1 VTDPMR
7 LNPYT
12 SSPKAYR
19 SLVAASRD
27 LAAGT
32 VESSLRTLVEIRVSQ
47 INGCGFCLA
56 MHTDQARAAGV
67 PQSKLD
73 TLAGW
78 REDGSFSAQERA
90 ALALAE
96 AVTVLDGPVDQD
108 LWDHATEQFSEAEL
122 SDLLYLIGLINLYN
136 RLNIAVEFPAELWRE
151 KGIAGLRPSRE

>member
-1 VTDPMR
+1 VERITTEEQLTALVGEPLKRVAEKVRTR
-7 LNPYT
+7 LGDLDQH
-12 SSPKAYR
+12 R
-19 SLVAASRD
+19 LAAS
-27 LAAGT
+27 
-32 VESSLRTLVEIRVSQ
+32 
-47 INGCGFCLA
+47 
-56 MHTDQARAAGV
+56 RAAGV

-78 REDGSFSAQERA
+78 REDDSFSAQERA

-108 LWDHATEQFSEAEL
+108 LWDHATELFSEAEL

-151 KGIAGLRPSRE
+151 KGIGGLRPLSG

>member
-1 VTDPMR
+1 MR

-19 SLVAASRD
+19 ALASASRE
-27 LAAGT
+27 LAAGA
-32 VESSLRTLVEIRVSQ
+32 VESSLRTLVQIRVSQ

-78 REDGSFSAQERA
+78 REDDSFSAQERA

-96 AVTVLDGPVDQD
+96 SVTVLDGPVDQD
-108 LWDHATEQFSEAEL
+108 LWDHATELFSEAEL

-151 KGIAGLRPSRE
+151 KGIGGLRPLSG